1 MKLPN
6 GHRCDLGTKLED
18 YSLNPLHREGRHK
31 ARVFEAALGITLA
44 NADVLRTAIR
54 EAAATSSEAEAR
66 GDNGFGE
73 VFNLR
78 FVMTTERG
86 RATVLTGW
94 IIRHNENFPKLTTCY
109 IINYERRYPDA

>member
-6 GHRCDLGTKLED
+6 GQHCDLGTKLED

-31 ARVFEAALGITLA
+31 ARVFASALGITQA
-44 NADVLRTAIR
+44 NADVLGAAIR
-54 EAAATSSEAEAR
+54 SAAVSSDAAEAR

-78 FVMTTERG
+78 FTMTTSRG
-86 RATVLTGW
+86 SATVLTGW
-94 IIRHNENFPKLTTCY
+94 IVLHNEDFPRLTTCF
-109 IINYERRYPDA
+109 IV

>member
-6 GHRCDLGTKLED
+6 GQHCDLGRKLED

-31 ARVFEAALGITLA
+31 ARVFDSVLGITQ
-44 NADVLRTAIR
+44 ADVEVLRAAIR
-54 EAAATSSEAEAR
+54 SAAASSEEAEAR

-78 FVMTTERG
+78 FALTTGRG
-86 RATVLTGW
+86 YATVLTSW
-94 IIRHNENFPKLTTCY
+94 IVLHNEDFPRLTT
-109 IINYERRYPDA
+109 

>member
-6 GHRCDLGTKLED
+6 GQRCDLGAKLDD

-31 ARVFEAALGITLA
+31 ARVFESVLGLTQA
-44 NADVLRTAIR
+44 NAEVLRAAIQS
-54 EAAATSSEAEAR
+54 AAASSDAAEAR

-78 FVMTTERG
+78 FAMTTG
-86 RATVLTGW
+86 QGSATVLTGW
-94 IIRHNENFPKLTTCY
+94 IVLHNEDFPRLTTCY
-109 IINYERRYPDA
+109 II